1 MSSLNEE
8 IIVKHLFVSVGFY
21 KVEAHHGLSVMKLQ
35 ITHLTKYQTF
45 YGELRIQMRRI
56 LTELLLQFNI

>member
-45 YGELRIQMRRI
+45 YGELRI
-56 LTELLLQFNI
+56 